1 MFMKKLINSIQEK
14 CKLLTLFKD
23 MIADKI
29 SNKRVK
35 QQSLNYLFVVEN
47 KIFYF
52 FYIKKSCFS
61 VLRDVRLYCTYH
73 FFKNIHNKSKPQHVK
88 KITTILD

>member
-1 MFMKKLINSIQEK
+1 MKKLINSIQEK

-35 QQSLNYLFVVEN
+35 Q
-47 KIFYF
+47 
-52 FYIKKSCFS
+52 
-61 VLRDVRLYCTYH
+61 
-73 FFKNIHNKSKPQHVK
+73 
-88 KITTILD
+88 